1 MWHVGY
7 SPIWGLSSHSHDKVI
22 YPKYYKY
29 CLYALA
35 AKIKLWPEKVHLKK
49 YSANITIEIL
59 ILFYALMKIWKNIIF
74 WIIQQRCRNFQKF
87 LVCTTFL
94 FECLYNMRYLT
105 LSPDRKCHEVT
116 SGLYL
121 NLGHLGRG
129 EKMGKH
135 VLKLSSNK
143 ITTFG

>member
-7 SPIWGLSSHSHDKVI
+7 SLIWGLSSHSHDKVI
-22 YPKYYKY
+22 YHKYYKHW
-29 CLYALA
+29 LYTLA
-35 AKIKLWPEKVHLKK
+35 AKIKLWPKKVCCQN
-49 YSANITIEIL
+49 YNRN
-59 ILFYALMKIWKNIIF
+59 FNFVYALMKIWKNIIF
-74 WIIQQRCRNFQKF
+74 WIIQQRCRNLQKF
-87 LVCTTFL
+87 LVCTTL
-94 FECLYNMRYLT
+94 SFECLYNLGYVT